1 MLPSLKT
8 TLFFG
13 LLILIVVSVSDEK
26 KTRIKRE
33 PNTFPNEDEGDIM
46 VKLKKRVAKVGVELT
61 PVGTGL
67 SFQKAWHQVITVKL
81 PSYDEYNNL
90 LKSMTLD
97 CNVYSKERYQE
108 YDGYI
113 RNKTRTQYTGT
124 VADMYYLTLQQRCF
138 EFQVA
143 VRRTTNALL
152 RDAFSSA
159 LPQTHNHE
167 PISNNMSPYRRI
179 QYQSTTPGPVLFN
192 IYNDVEESSSEVPKE
207 VNDDSNENLAESSGD
222 LSSVHEKQVVSSTYF
237 PENDSLSETNSDV
250 MHETTTDKPSEKVT
264 VINPIKIQQLTLQRM
279 RSSQL

>member
-1 MLPSLKT
+1 MMLPSLKT

-13 LLILIVVSVSDEK
+13 LLILIIVSVSDEK

-33 PNTFPNEDEGDIM
+33 PNTFPNEDGGDIM
-46 VKLKKRVAKVGVELT
+46 LKLKKRVAKVGVELT

-81 PSYDEYNNL
+81 PSFDEYNDL
-90 LKSMTLD
+90 LRSMTLD
-97 CNVYSKERYQE
+97 CNVYSRERYQE
-108 YDGYI
+108 YDGYM

-143 VRRTTNALL
+143 IRRSTNALL

-167 PISNNMSPYRRI
+167 LVTNNMSPFRRI
-179 QYQSTTPGPVLFN
+179 QYQSTTPGPVNFN
-192 IYNDVEESSSEVPKE
+192 IYNDLEESSSEDPNV
-207 VNDDSNENLAESSGD
+207 VTNDNSAENISESNGD
-222 LSSVHEKQVVSSTYF
+222 RNFVH
-237 PENDSLSETNSDV
+237 
-250 MHETTTDKPSEKVT
+250 
-264 VINPIKIQQLTLQRM
+264 
-279 RSSQL
+279 